1 MLKVPSEIALS
12 NYFFEQVLF
21 VMFGIGIAYLLVKK
35 ERPAISRIFALY
47 LISIALRFLAALA
60 VIQSYG
66 ATTRVLAVLILV
78 FQGIVFLNLCAI
90 VLFSIVLRAVRLEPP
105 RILQDLAIA
114 FSYIGLVLFLFSQYK
129 VDVSG
134 IIATSAVITAVVG
147 FSLQDTLGNVMG
159 GVALQ
164 VDKSIA
170 PGDWIRF
177 GEAAGI
183 VREINWRH
191 VTVESR
197 NGDRFIVPN
206 GLLMKNQVMVQGKR
220 WAATVQE
227 RRSVFFSVDFNHS
240 PTSIMDAVTDAL
252 TREPIDHV
260 AAEPRPDVILLEFAE
275 SAARY
280 AVRYW
285 LTDLAQDE
293 VIDSAIRTRIHFALK
308 RSKVPFSLPSSHVFL
323 SRPEDAKPLP
333 LGEPTTGRRIA
344 DLKAVSIFQS
354 LTEEELRRTSE
365 ELIYSPFVPGE
376 AILVQGHD
384 VHHLYILT
392 RGSVEVR
399 ISLDDG
405 KSSPVATLDAPN
417 FFGEGGMLTGEP
429 RRATI
434 VAVTEVECWRLEKDR
449 FEEILRARP
458 AIADEI
464 SHLLAE
470 RNVELSE
477 VRDGLSE
484 EAKRQH
490 RDREN
495 ESLRERIG
503 RFFGV

>member
-1 MLKVPSEIALS
+1 MLKLPTEIALS

-21 VMFGIGIAYLLVKK
+21 VMFGIGISYLLVKN
-35 ERPAISRIFALY
+35 ERKALSRIFALY
-47 LISIALRFLAALA
+47 VISIGLRFLAALA

-66 ATTRVLAVLILV
+66 TTTRVLALIILV
-78 FQGIVFLNLCAI
+78 LQGIVFLNLAAVI
-90 VLFSIVLRAVRLEPP
+90 LFSIILRSIRLEPP

-177 GEAAGI
+177 GEVTGI

-227 RRSVFFSVDFNHS
+227 RRSVPFSVDYGHS
-240 PTSIMDAVTDAL
+240 PTSIMNAVTDAL

-260 AAEPRPDVILLEFAE
+260 AAEPLPHVILLEFAD
-275 SAARY
+275 SFVTY

-285 LTDLAQDE
+285 LTDLSQDE
-293 VIDSAIRTRIHFALK
+293 VIDSAIRTRVHFALK
-308 RSKVPFSLPSSHVFL
+308 RIKVPFSLPGTHIFVHRPDDPTPL
-323 SRPEDAKPLP
+323 S
-333 LGEPTTGRRIA
+333 LGEPTTGRRGS
-344 DLKAVSIFQS
+344 DLKAVPIFAS
-354 LTEEELRRTSE
+354 LTGEELRRTSE
-365 ELIYSPFVPGE
+365 ELIYAPFVPGE

-399 ISLDDG
+399 ISLEG
-405 KSSPVATLDAPN
+405 GESSHVATLDAPN
-417 FFGEGGMLTGEP
+417 FFGEAGMLTGEP

-434 VAVTEVECWRLEKDR
+434 VALTEVECWRLEKDR

-464 SHLLAE
+464 SHLLAA
-470 RNVELSE
+470 RNVELSA
-477 VRDGLSE
+477 VREGLSE
-484 EAKRQH
+484 EAKRA
-490 RDREN
+490 RMNKEN
-495 ESLRERIG
+495 ASLRERIG